1 MAGADAEEASVAGAS
16 VLLAGL
22 AEVVSAG
29 FSVQAINSA
38 KLLSPMRGKRRF
50 GREIKESKVCMR
62 KLL

>member
-1 MAGADAEEASVAGAS
+1 MTGADAEEASVAGAS

-22 AEVVSAG
+22 AEVASVG

-50 GREIKESKVCMR
+50 GRGIKESKVCMR

>member
-1 MAGADAEEASVAGAS
+1 MTGADAEEASVAGAS
-16 VLLAGL
+16 VLLAAL
-22 AEVVSAG
+22 AEVASAG

-50 GREIKESKVCMR
+50 GREIKESKVCMG

>member
-1 MAGADAEEASVAGAS
+1 MAGADAEEVSVAGAS
-16 VLLAGL
+16 VLLAAL
-22 AEVVSAG
+22 AEVASVG

-50 GREIKESKVCMR
+50 GRGIKESKVCMG

>member
-38 KLLSPMRGKRRF
+38 KLLSPMRGKRRL
-50 GREIKESKVCMR
+50 GRGIKESKVCMR

>member
-1 MAGADAEEASVAGAS
+1 MAGADAEEASVAGAL

-50 GREIKESKVCMR
+50 GRGIKESKVCMG

>member
-16 VLLAGL
+16 VLLAAL
-22 AEVVSAG
+22 AEVASVG

-50 GREIKESKVCMR
+50 GRGIKESKVCMG

>member
-1 MAGADAEEASVAGAS
+1 MTGADAEEASAAGAS
-16 VLLAGL
+16 VLLAAL
-22 AEVVSAG
+22 AEVASAG

-50 GREIKESKVCMR
+50 GRGIKESKVCMG

>member
-50 GREIKESKVCMR
+50 GRGIKESKVCMG

>member
-16 VLLAGL
+16 VLLAVL
-22 AEVVSAG
+22 AEVASAG

-50 GREIKESKVCMR
+50 GRGIKESKVCMG